1 LTPAR
6 FEGQI
11 TRLRVDT
18 ERALD
23 AETELAAEIRTA
35 VTTGSHAELVGGH
48 PPPRWCA
55 GAIVG
60 TSGEWRRPVLS
71 RTDMVQRA
79 EGAGSQA
86 YEVFILLLTV
96 VSLILMVVMLLPLN
110 DATIGI
116 LQFYDNLI
124 CAIFLL
130 DFTIRLRRSQPKSDY
145 FIKERGWLD
154 LLGSIPSLGVAFKY
168 TGLFRLARLSR
179 LTRIT
184 RLLRGN
190 QRGEL
195 ARDVLANR
203 GKYALFITILT
214 TVIVLSTASVLVL
227 QFESRSADANI
238 TTGWD
243 AFWYSVVTITTVGY
257 GDYYAVTAAGR
268 VTAMITMVAGIGLI
282 GALASI
288 LASVLLGDGSND
300 DTDATTVGAR
310 LEDQIADIKTELS
323 SIRAMLERSE
333 SDPAP

>member
-214 TVIVLSTASVLVL
+214 T
-227 QFESRSADANI
+227 
-238 TTGWD
+238 GWD